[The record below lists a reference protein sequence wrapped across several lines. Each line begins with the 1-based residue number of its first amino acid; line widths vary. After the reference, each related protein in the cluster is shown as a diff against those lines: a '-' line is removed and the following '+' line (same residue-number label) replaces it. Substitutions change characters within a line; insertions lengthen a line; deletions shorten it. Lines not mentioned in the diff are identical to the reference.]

1 MSPLASKKMRFLTY
15 IANLTRVG
23 TKESSKRFTALY
35 IVLIIVTFLVFR
47 YTNTDNYPLV
57 LGELLGFATL
67 LFGIG
72 SFTNENKPNKD
83 A

>member
-1 MSPLASKKMRFLTY
+1 MSPLYNKYARILNY
-15 IANLTRVG
+15 LANLTRVG

-47 YTNTDNYPLV
+47 YTNTENYPLV

-72 SFTNENKPNKD
+72 SFTKENKPNTD